1 MTKNIDK
8 KDYKY
13 YTCRYDRAFKEVF
26 IKDNDT
32 TLLKVLLESILKVE
46 INDITIKNNELETDN
61 VHVKQKLVDAI
72 LYTDKGVINVEV
84 NTVMDDYVRVRNTAY
99 IMNVYG
105 RYYLRG
111 EDYNKDDNFIQI
123 NFNYNLKKDYLI
135 RDYKIRSDDEVL
147 VDNFVIYD
155 LNMDKYLEFW
165 YNKDKKEIDAYKYLI
180 MLDLPKEELSVL
192 SKSDKVVSNYME
204 KLDNINEDPR
214 FQSYMSAEED
224 DRKFMNSIKHEYFDK
239 GIEQGAKEEKI
250 EIARKMLDD
259 GTEISIIEKYTGLSK
274 EEVEELK

>member
-1 MTKNIDK
+1 M
-8 KDYKY
+8 
-13 YTCRYDRAFKEVF
+13 
-26 IKDNDT
+26 
-32 TLLKVLLESILKVE
+32 
-46 INDITIKNNELETDN
+46 
-61 VHVKQKLVDAI
+61 DAI

-84 NTVMDDYVRVRNTAY
+84 NTVDDDYIRVRNTAY

-123 NFNYNLKKDYLI
+123 NFNYNLKKNYLI
-135 RDYKIRSDDEVL
+135 EDYKIRSEAGDVL
-147 VDNFVIYD
+147 VDNFMIYD
-155 LNMDKYLEFW
+155 LNMDKYLEFC
-165 YNKDKKEIDAYKYLI
+165 YNKNKKEIDAYKYLI

-192 SKSDKVVSNYME
+192 SKSDKVVSSYME

-224 DRKFMNSIKHEYFDK
+224 DRKIMNSIKREYYDK
-239 GIEQGAKEEKI
+239 GVKENQI
-250 EIARKMLDD
+250 EIAKKMLED
-259 GTEISIIEKYTGLSK
+259 GTEISVIEKYTGLSK